1 MIDLI
6 EETKETLNW
15 IHKKESDISWVGS
28 YDGKYA
34 MIWDDFKDKFKG
46 INYDPGFGAQEIA
59 SDLVIAFKD
68 GSWLERNEYD
78 GSERWDYKKPPYF
91 RGFNNFDKVDVHSI
105 GDIGWDTLDELN
117 GGTD

>member
-1 MIDLI
+1 MTNLID
-6 EETKETLNW
+6 ETKETLNW
-15 IHKKESDISWVGS
+15 IGKKESDISWVGS

-34 MIWDDFKDKFKG
+34 IIWDGFKDKFKD
-46 INYDPGFGAQEIA
+46 ITYDPGFGAQEIA

-78 GSERWDYKKPPYF
+78 GSESWDYKKPPYF